1 MQSQLN
7 FPENIG
13 GYFNIVFNHLE
24 KNENLK
30 KYHKL
35 DKIKE
40 NIFDYVMVKLYDK
53 IFPIEPNT
61 QDNKIFRQTVKLSWT
76 KPKHFLGN
84 KKQYVFGSFINDIKK
99 FFKQLTTEKSPRK
112 KLLNMDEISNDVSF
126 FYSFNG
132 ADEVGLDDEISIL
145 SYAMIKVQPSILDS
159 NVKFMKLYCKIG
171 DFMSEGNK
179 LEQLAAVIDFITNIK
194 YNNLSGVTP
203 EEFIENCGKN

>member
-1 MQSQLN
+1 
-7 FPENIG
+7 
-13 GYFNIVFNHLE
+13 
-24 KNENLK
+24 
-30 KYHKL
+30 
-35 DKIKE
+35 
-40 NIFDYVMVKLYDK
+40 MVKLYDK

-84 KKQYVFGSFINDIKK
+84 KKQYVFGSFINDVKK

-112 KLLNMDEISNDVSF
+112 KLLNMGEISNDVSF

-145 SYAMIKVQPSILDS
+145 SYAMIKVQPLILDS

-171 DFMSEGNK
+171 DFMAEGNK

-194 YNNLSGVTP
+194 YNNLSGVSA
-203 EEFIENCGKN
+203 EEFIEKCGKN